1 MSLRDY
7 FSEAAPHNVLSIA
20 YNPDAKYAFVNF
32 ASESSRAAAINHAA
46 TNMFEGRRLDCRIRQ
61 GSMSRST
68 KVHYG
73 LSYPGRASFTV
84 SSQQGSSVEQQA
96 QELLHFPE
104 VLQAEWGKD
113 KFFVLKSFSLDALSR
128 SIETGQWYIPKRHC
142 TRLNIAFKVSS
153 ITIHHDFPWLL
164 IGLLSFLQSA
174 RRVYFVFSVNGSGT
188 FAGVALMKSETLPET
203 KNVIQ
208 RNDIHRTASTG
219 SEGSLQSTIMSDPK
233 TLEAGMRIP
242 TQASDRFPSGSICYE
257 PERRRI
263 VWEAVQ
269 DTDQTSE
276 DDDSSFMTDS
286 PIQNFLSSPWEAT
299 FDLREHLTHSPSNMS
314 PTSHRSPFKSP
325 SVKALWAPES
335 PAKPSAQNLQSK
347 LEQFG
352 NPCQIEWLST
362 REVPFDDVRG
372 ITNAWNRNKEVH
384 VARNVTAIETRAA
397 SHLLKA
403 WGIDTANT

>member
-7 FSEAAPHNVLSIA
+7 FSEAAPYNVLSVA

-32 ASESSRAAAINHAA
+32 TSEGSRAAAITHAA

-73 LSYPGRASFTV
+73 MSYPGRASFTV
-84 SSQQGSSVEQQA
+84 SSQQSNSVEQQA

-113 KFFVLKSFSLDALSR
+113 KYFILKSFSLDALSR

-142 TRLNIAFKVSS
+142 TRLNIAFK
-153 ITIHHDFPWLL
+153 
-164 IGLLSFLQSA
+164 SA

-203 KNVIQ
+203 KKLTHQ
-208 RNDIHRTASTG
+208 NDIHRSTSTG
-219 SEGSLQSTIMSDPK
+219 SEGSLQSSMISDPSS
-233 TLEAGMRIP
+233 LEAGMRIP
-242 TQASDRFPSGSICYE
+242 TLASDRYAPGTICYE

-269 DTDQTSE
+269 GSDQASE
-276 DDDSSFMTDS
+276 DDDSSFITDS
-286 PIQNFLSSPWEAT
+286 PTKTFPSSPWETT
-299 FDLREHLTHSPSNMS
+299 FESRDIFAHRPRDMS
-314 PTSHRSPFKSP
+314 STSHKSPFKSP
-325 SVKALWAPES
+325 SVKALWDHESQS
-335 PAKPSAQNLQSK
+335 PAAASSQKLQSK

-362 REVPFDDVRG
+362 TEIPFDEVRG
-372 ITNAWNRNKEVH
+372 IKNSWNSNKEVH

-397 SHLLKA
+397 SYLLKS
-403 WGIDTANT
+403 WGINTEAS